1 MLDPGRPGFR
11 KTNHTN
17 RRQFGG
23 LAVSTLLAPTL
34 AGCGQL
40 ESLTDLNF
48 DFDVTV
54 PSGGTV
60 VVDVTATNT
69 GDDAFDGVLEVQ
81 VTVSGSDGV
90 STFRKTSG
98 VRIPGGE
105 SKTYTTE
112 FSAPGATSRSDVTSV
127 NVEFSTST

>member
-1 MLDPGRPGFR
+1 MKR
-11 KTNHTN
+11 TN

-23 LAVSTLLAPTL
+23 LSVSTLLAPTL
-34 AGCGQL
+34 AGCGQF
-40 ESLTDLNF
+40 ESLTDLSF

-54 PSGGTV
+54 PSSGTV

-81 VTVSGSDGV
+81 VTVSGGEGV

-98 VRIPGGE
+98 VRIPGGGSE
-105 SKTYTTE
+105 TYTTE
-112 FSAPGATSRSDVTSV
+112 FSAPGATSRGDVTSV
-127 NVEFSTST
+127 NVEFSTSA